1 MEHKVNMPL
10 QLLSRPHGRPLPQTE
25 LATDLSFVHG
35 RVHELCG
42 PARRSLAVRL
52 AGRLTG
58 PVLWFLPAWQ
68 GEKPAAQGLAP
79 WLNPARIVFVAVQ
92 REEDM
97 YWGMEEA
104 LRSAAVP
111 MVIAETRTPP
121 GLTPIR
127 RLHLAA
133 EAGARP
139 ALIVMLTP
147 EDGGAQGVETR
158 WHMAPAHTGADQSSW
173 ALTRLRAR
181 LAPPRTFTLSQD
193 GNGLCLSN
201 AAAA

>member
-1 MEHKVNMPL
+1 MSL
-10 QLLSRPHGRPLPQTE
+10 QLLSRRPGSALPQTSI
-25 LATDLSFVHG
+25 ADDLNFVHG

-52 AGRLTG
+52 AGQLKG

-68 GEKPAAQGLAP
+68 PEKPAAQGLAP
-79 WLNPARIVFVAVQ
+79 WLNPARIVFVAIA

-104 LRSAAVP
+104 LRSGTVP
-111 MVIAETRTPP
+111 MVIAETKAPP

-133 EAGARP
+133 EATRTP
-139 ALIVMLTP
+139 PLVVMLTP

-158 WHMAPAHTGADQSSW
+158 WHMAPAHTGAKASSW

-181 LAPPRTFTLSQD
+181 LAPPKTFTLSEVD
-193 GNGLCLSN
+193 RVLHLKT